1 MCGVYLFNGPNWQ
14 LGCVLCGTNIRIP
27 RLSRRFRYG
36 ASTALDRCDSF
47 DERPD
52 LAGCLI
58 CIPSTVYSVRSGMLK
73 KAMQWLMSC
82 RIAGQIW
89 QFKQA
94 TLSSMK
100 FVPI

>member
-58 CIPSTVYSVRSGMLK
+58 CIPSTVLQCEEWHVEEGDAVADELPHRRTDL
-73 KAMQWLMSC
+73 A
-82 RIAGQIW
+82 A
-89 QFKQA
+89 
-94 TLSSMK
+94 
-100 FVPI
+100 